1 MTACTICRADFAAAN
16 DAHVVCSIACAK
28 RIPAFSRKQ
37 AKIERLATRA
47 KLEALEPRSH
57 WLKQAQAA
65 FNGWIRARDAGKG
78 CISCGTQTGKENAGH
93 YRSVGSCPELRF
105 EPANC
110 HLQCERCN
118 TYLHGNL
125 IDYRA
130 QLITRIGTD
139 GVSWLEGPHGP
150 AKHSTELLK
159 GMGAMYRAMAR
170 ELNNKGQ

>member
-16 DAHVVCSIACAK
+16 DAQVVCSIACAK

-37 AKIERLATRA
+37 AKIERQATRA
-47 KLEALEPRSH
+47 KLEALESRSKV
-57 WLKQAQAA
+57 LARAQAA
-65 FNGWIRARDAGKG
+65 FNAWVRARDAGQG
-78 CISCGTQTGKENAGH
+78 CISCGTHNGKQNAGH

-130 QLITRIGTD
+130 QLLTRIGDD
-139 GVSWLEGPHGP
+139 GVAWLEGPHEP
-150 AKHSTELLK
+150 AKHSTEVLRA
-159 GMGAMYRAMAR
+159 MGAMYRAMAR
-170 ELNNKGQ
+170 ELEERE